1 MPVFK
6 KVFSLFLRIAIS
18 AFLLFLLFKQ
28 IDTSSLVANIRSTD
42 KYILSIA
49 FLIYF
54 LTYIICLFRWEMLL
68 KAIKIN
74 LPLKRVIISFAGGSF
89 FSMFLPSTIGGDLIR
104 SIDLSMHTKRPREV
118 IATVLLDRLSGYIGL
133 VIVAIVSIIIGWR
146 QMDGQPVIITTM
158 LVIVGMLVLIL
169 VVLFNNSIYSKVNK
183 LLHSKK
189 SGGLRDMIKNL
200 HNEIY
205 VFRNHKGVIINNIFM
220 SVLLQITI
228 PVSYYFIG
236 LSFGI
241 KINMLYYFIFIPI
254 ISAIAM
260 LPISLGGLGLRDA
273 ATVFFFAKVGLGKDL
288 AFAMS
293 LTSFFIMVVYSIIG
307 GLIYVLTVRHRRI
320 QRIKPPGI

>member
-1 MPVFK
+1 
-6 KVFSLFLRIAIS
+6 
-18 AFLLFLLFKQ
+18 
-28 IDTSSLVANIRSTD
+28 
-42 KYILSIA
+42 
-49 FLIYF
+49 
-54 LTYIICLFRWEMLL
+54 
-68 KAIKIN
+68 
-74 LPLKRVIISFAGGSF
+74 
-89 FSMFLPSTIGGDLIR
+89 MFLPSTIGGDLIR